1 MNRFLR
7 SLLVTVINSSLIF
20 LPMYNATAVNA
31 AEALALPAGDLIAP
45 EIKSPQINTKVAP
58 GESIIVNA
66 TVTDNVGVRSVTLFY
81 RNTGATDFQRVE
93 MSREQVTDNYAVIL
107 PEVIEPGVEYYI
119 QATDL
124 VGNTVLH
131 GHTFSPLTIS
141 VSSGSAPQAETEEA
155 IALVP
160 EMVEGDNA
168 AAAVPAKKGVSKW
181 VWIGLG
187 VLAVGAA
194 ASGGG
199 GGGDPTGG
207 GDGGGDPT
215 VGTITITG
223 PTP

>member
-7 SLLVTVINSSLIF
+7 SLFVTVINCSLIF
-20 LPMYNATAVNA
+20 LPMYHVTAVNA
-31 AEALALPAGDLIAP
+31 AEALALPAGDLVAP

-66 TVTDNVGVRSVTLFY
+66 TVTDNVGVQNVTLFY

-93 MSREQVTDNYAVIL
+93 MSRKQVTDNYSVTL

-124 VGNTVLH
+124 AGNTVLH

-141 VSSGSAPQAETEEA
+141 VSSDS
-155 IALVP
+155 ILVP
-160 EMVEGDNA
+160 EQQGDNA
-168 AAAVPAKKGVSKW
+168 AAEQPAKKGVSKW

-199 GGGDPTGG
+199 GGG
-207 GDGGGDPT
+207 GGDPT
-215 VGTITITG
+215 TGTVTITG

>member
-7 SLLVTVINSSLIF
+7 SLLVTVINCSLIF
-20 LPMYNATAVNA
+20 LPMHYVTAVNA
-31 AEALALPAGDLIAP
+31 AEALALPAGDLVAP

-66 TVTDNVGVRSVTLFY
+66 TVTDNVGVRNVTLFY
-81 RNTGATDFQRVE
+81 RNTGAIDFKRVE
-93 MSREQVTDNYAVIL
+93 MSRKQVTDNYAVTL

-124 VGNTVLH
+124 AGNTVLH

-141 VSSGSAPQAETEEA
+141 VSSDSTPLAETEEA
-155 IALVP
+155 VALVP
-160 EMVEGDNA
+160 DEA
-168 AAAVPAKKGVSKW
+168 PAKKGVSKW

-199 GGGDPTGG
+199 GGGGGSTTG
-207 GDGGGDPT
+207 T
-215 VGTITITG
+215 VTITG